1 MRDAKQV
8 AFVGVDIESTGKDV
22 LNDSMLELGMITFDK
37 NLNEIDCFSSVI
49 YPSVNARCL
58 TNEYVTRMHTRNGL
72 FDDIEARDKN
82 EILTQVVE
90 AKALSWLNSQNISE
104 PAIML
109 GSSVHFDRMFIKRE
123 MPNLDA
129 RFSYKLADATSF
141 GLISQIVGRVSS
153 SYVSAGP
160 TYDGTNKRVLE
171 HIRESANKIK
181 RTLYGLGL
189 KKQDFLD

>member
-1 MRDAKQV
+1 MSDLNRA

-22 LNDSMLELGMITFDK
+22 LNDSMLELGMITFDE

-72 FDDIEARDKN
+72 FNDIESKDKN

-90 AKALSWLNSQNISE
+90 ARALSWLNSQNVDE

-123 MPNLDA
+123 MPSLDA

-141 GLISQIVGRVSS
+141 GIIAQVVGRVSN

-171 HIRESANKIK
+171 HIRESANKVK
-181 RTLYGLGL
+181 RTLYGLGI
-189 KKQDFLD
+189 KKQDFID

>member
-1 MRDAKQV
+1 MSDLNRA

-22 LNDSMLELGMITFDK
+22 LNDSMLELGMIAFDK

-72 FDDIEARDKN
+72 FNDIESKDKN

-90 AKALSWLNSQNISE
+90 ARALSWLNSQHIDE

-123 MPNLDA
+123 MPSLDA

-141 GLISQIVGRVSS
+141 GIISQVVGQVSS

-189 KKQDFLD
+189 KRQDFIE

>member
-1 MRDAKQV
+1 M
-8 AFVGVDIESTGKDV
+8 GVDIESTGKDV

-37 NLNEIDCFSSVI
+37 NLNEIDCFASVI

-58 TNEYVTRMHTRNGL
+58 TNAYVTRMHTRNGL
-72 FDDIEARDKN
+72 FTDIESRDKN

-90 AKALSWLNSQNISE
+90 AKALSWLNSQNIDE

-123 MPNLDA
+123 MPSLDA

-141 GLISQIVGRVSS
+141 GIISQVVGQVSS

-189 KKQDFLD
+189 KRQDFIE